1 MAGASCHQ
9 GETLSEVNFSTAFLF
24 SAKRGKMPN
33 CQNPKPKAAS
43 EHPMATEKE
52 LRQKIRELSTSEKS
66 LRWSE
71 ELYRNVVNGQTEL
84 ICRFTPDRKLT
95 FVNDAYCRYFGLDK
109 KVSRGK
115 PHTVAIPVED
125 LPHVKKHL
133 ASLTPENPVATI
145 EHRIQMPDGNI
156 RWQQWSDQAIFGEKN
171 GFLEF
176 QSVGRDITERKQ
188 AEIALFE
195 ANKKLN
201 LLSVITRHDIL
212 NQLTGLR
219 GYLGLIEE
227 TIHDS
232 DSKELV
238 DKAMRAGDIIR
249 HQITFTRQYQDI
261 GVRYPLW
268 QNVFDCVMSV
278 CQGDVFAHVSI
289 ERSLQG
295 IEIFADPLVE
305 MVFYNL
311 FENAEMHGRKVTRI
325 QVSGEISEDGFFD
338 LIISDNGIGIPDED
352 KREIF
357 SKGFGTHTGLGLF
370 LVKEVLAIT
379 GLTIRE
385 TGKYG
390 NGAVFMITVPAGMF
404 RKTGVQTEL

>member
-1 MAGASCHQ
+1 
-9 GETLSEVNFSTAFLF
+9 
-24 SAKRGKMPN
+24 MPN
-33 CQNPKPKAAS
+33 CQNPKTSALYKP
-43 EHPMATEKE
+43 PMAAEKK
-52 LRQKIRELSTSEKS
+52 LRRKTREQGTPENA
-66 LRWSE
+66 LRRSE
-71 ELYRNVVNGQTEL
+71 ELYRNVVDYQSEL

-109 KVSRGK
+109 KGSRGK
-115 PHTVAIPVED
+115 IHTVVIPVED
-125 LPHVKKHL
+125 LPHLEQHL
-133 ASLTPENPVATI
+133 SSLTPENPEATI
-145 EHRIQMPDGNI
+145 EHRLRMPDGNI
-156 RWQQWSDQAIFGEKN
+156 RWQQWSDRAIFGEKN
-171 GFLEF
+171 EVLEF

-219 GYLGLIEE
+219 GYLALVEE
-227 TIHDS
+227 TVRDS
-232 DSKELV
+232 ESRELI
-238 DKAMRAGDIIR
+238 DKARRAGDIIR

-261 GVRYPLW
+261 GVRYPVW
-268 QNVFDCVMSV
+268 QNVSDCVMNV
-278 CQGDVFAHVSI
+278 CKGDVFAHVSI
-289 ERSLQG
+289 ERSLRG

-325 QVSGEISEDGFFD
+325 QVSGETSEDGIFN
-338 LIISDNGIGIPDED
+338 LIIGDDGIGIPDAD
-352 KREIF
+352 KDEIF
-357 SKGFGTHTGLGLF
+357 SKGFGSHTGLGLF

-379 GLTIRE
+379 GLSIRE
-385 TGKYG
+385 TGEYG
-390 NGAVFMITVPAGMF
+390 SGAVFRIQVPAGMF